1 MVVQRKQHVLTI
13 VSSFPNRDG
22 TVLAA
27 GGQHTAALASMPRDG
42 QDRLLV
48 ALEYLEIVGN
58 IWNEIFG
65 IFGKFGTFGIFGIF
79 GMIEYLERNIWN
91 IWNICS
97 ISRVL

>member
-1 MVVQRKQHVLTI
+1 MATERVQQPRSAGAAGPI

-48 ALEYLEIVGN
+48 ALEYL
-58 IWNEIFG
+58 
-65 IFGKFGTFGIFGIF
+65 KYLK
-79 GMIEYLERNIWN
+79 YLEN
-91 IWNICS
+91 
-97 ISRVL
+97 LEY